1 MVRPGAGVEDGSM
14 SPSAVRSAQVVR
26 ALVAGD
32 VLALQSLVH
41 PDVVDHSAAPG
52 QPDGWA
58 GLRERAMTMCTAVH
72 DSAAPVDVLCVDGDA
87 AMCRVQLVGVPR
99 RGSLAPQPGSLVVVF
114 VLRFEDDLL
123 RELWT
128 STAVRLPVWA

>member
-1 MVRPGAGVEDGSM
+1 MVRPGAGVEDGLM

-58 GLRERAMTMCTAVH
+58 QRYC
-72 DSAAPVDVLCVDGDA
+72 
-87 AMCRVQLVGVPR
+87 
-99 RGSLAPQPGSLVVVF
+99 
-114 VLRFEDDLL
+114 
-123 RELWT
+123 
-128 STAVRLPVWA
+128 